1 MSLTKMKKKAAV
13 ALTALVGVYILNTPC
28 SAAMP
33 AENRPLEQ
41 RDQTTL
47 AEIIDSI
54 NSNVPWITRSAMLS
68 TTLANPV
75 RVSEKQKQGFVE
87 VEFILPY
94 NVHVGALV
102 KTVHPD
108 APYIISTHGFLS
120 DKEAHAVRNYLSLV
134 QEYLPH
140 FNQIIIDHPTSGAFV
155 AANGQPGLG
164 GIEEGYILTEIAQQV
179 KKQGATSIHLFGVSM
194 GGAGVLHAA
203 FRGKEIIDS
212 ALVFSGATDLLD
224 VPAAA
229 LQSLTKE
236 GLCGTRYWNWST
248 INASIG
254 LHSLLPPQFVEARK
268 VLEYQNLIFDN
279 TCEFY
284 LQTTRYNNTEY
295 LEELYA
301 PYISG
306 KILPDRLPETTREYL
321 VQSNAT
327 LIADHIEVPTFLFH
341 AADDPV
347 VAPAHFYDF
356 MLAAG
361 ANPKIKG
368 KILADGGHNGF
379 TAAYGKKWEACV
391 IKTDVAYW
399 SQEKVDFDKEC
410 F

>member
-1 MSLTKMKKKAAV
+1 MKKAKTAISLTGLIGICAFS
-13 ALTALVGVYILNTPC
+13 TEC
-28 SAAMP
+28 SAAIP
-33 AENRPLEQ
+33 EENRPLEQ
-41 RDQTTL
+41 RNQATL
-47 AEIIDSI
+47 AEIIYSVDRD
-54 NSNVPWITRSAMLS
+54 VPMITKSGPLS
-68 TTLANPV
+68 TTLANPM
-75 RVSEKQKQGFVE
+75 RVSEKQKQGYE
-87 VEFILPY
+87 EIEFSLSH

-102 KTVHPD
+102 KIVDPNG
-108 APYIISTHGFLS
+108 PYIISTHGFLS
-120 DKEAHAVRNYLSLV
+120 DKEAHAVRNYLSIG
-134 QEYLPH
+134 EYLLD
-140 FNQIIIDHPTSGAFV
+140 FNHIIIDHSTSGAFV
-155 AANGQPGLG
+155 AKNGQPGLG
-164 GIEEGYILTEIAQQV
+164 GIEEGYILTEIAKQI

-203 FRGKEIIDS
+203 FRGKESIDS
-212 ALVFSGATDLLD
+212 ALVFSGVTDLLD

-229 LQSLTKE
+229 LRSLTKE

-254 LHSLLPPQFVEARK
+254 LHSLLPPQFIEAQK
-268 VLEYQNLIFDN
+268 ISQYQNLSFDS

-321 VQSNAT
+321 AQSNAA
-327 LIADHIEVPTFLFH
+327 LIADHIEVPVFLVH

-361 ANPKIKG
+361 ANPMIKG
-368 KILADGGHNGF
+368 TILPDGGHNGF
-379 TAAYGKKWEACV
+379 SAAYGKKWEACV

-399 SQEKVDFDKEC
+399 SQEKVNFDKEC